1 MEESEA
7 VVAQCR
13 IGFVG
18 AGGVAARHAQTL
30 TQLPQARLVAVTDVD
45 RARSRRFADEY
56 GGWAV
61 PHLEDLLDVGL
72 DAVYVCVPPFAHGA
86 VEETV
91 ASAGVA
97 LFVEKPLGLDCA
109 VAERVAR
116 AVAAAGVVTAT
127 GHHWRY
133 SAAVQEARQLLADRP
148 RRLAVGS
155 WLDRVPPVEWWTQR
169 ARSGGQIV
177 EQAVHVLDLARLL
190 VGEVIEV
197 SAFTDGVPPDQPAAD
212 VDGVTVALLRFA
224 DGAMGTLAATCQL
237 SWKHRAG
244 IEVYADGLALSI
256 TEEELQVRSSTGY
269 SHPHTTVV
277 LPQEAKKAADLAFVE
292 AVLGVADDVRAPYPE
307 ALRTHRVACAVA
319 ASAAA
324 GQPVHLEVN
333 ADGG

>member
-1 MEESEA
+1 MVA
-7 VVAQCR
+7 VCR

-30 TQLPQARLVAVTDVD
+30 ALLPQVRLIAVTDVD
-45 RARSRRFADEY
+45 PVRAARFAEDY
-56 GGWAV
+56 GVGAA
-61 PHLEDLLDVGL
+61 PDLDGLLDVGL

-97 LFVEKPLGLDCA
+97 LFVEKPLGLDYA

-133 SAAVQEARQLLADRP
+133 SAAVHEARQVLADRP
-148 RRLAVGS
+148 CRLAVGS
-155 WLDRVPPVEWWTQR
+155 WLDRVPPVPWWSQR
-169 ARSGGQIV
+169 TRSGGQIV
-177 EQAVHVLDLARLL
+177 EQAVHILDLARLL
-190 VGEVIEV
+190 VGEVVEV
-197 SAFTDGVPPDQPAAD
+197 SALADGVPPDQPAAD
-212 VDGVTVALLRFA
+212 VDGVTVALLRFVG
-224 DGAMGTLAATCQL
+224 GAVGTLAATCKL
-237 SWKHRAG
+237 GWKHRAG

-256 TEEELQVRSSTGY
+256 TEDELQVRSSAGGC
-269 SHPHTTVV
+269 HPHTTAV

-307 ALRTHRVACAVA
+307 ALRTHRLACAVA

-324 GQPVHLEVN
+324 GRPVHLE
-333 ADGG
+333 ARAGGA

>member
-1 MEESEA
+1 M
-7 VVAQCR
+7 VAPCR

-18 AGGVAARHAQTL
+18 AGGVAARHARAL
-30 TQLPQARLVAVTDVD
+30 GQLAQARLVAVTDVD
-45 RARSRRFADEY
+45 PARARRFADEH
-56 GGWAV
+56 GGYAV
-61 PHLEDLLDVGL
+61 PDLEDLLDVGV

-91 ASAGVA
+91 AGAGVA

-116 AVAAAGVVTAT
+116 AVTAAGVVTAT

-133 SAAVQEARQLLADRP
+133 SAAVQEARQLLAGRP

-155 WLDRVPPVEWWTQR
+155 WLDRVPPVGWWTQR

-197 SAFTDGVPPDQPAAD
+197 CALADGVPPEQPAAD

-224 DGAMGTLAATCQL
+224 DGAVGTLAATCQL

-244 IEVYADGLALSI
+244 LEVYADGLALSI
-256 TEEELQVRSSTGY
+256 TEDELQVRSTGGGD
-269 SHPHTTVV
+269 PRTTAV
-277 LPQEAKKAADLAFVE
+277 LPQEAKEAADLAFVE
-292 AVLGVADDVRAPYPE
+292 AVLGMGDDVRAPYPE
-307 ALRTHRVACAVA
+307 ALRTHRLACAVA
-319 ASAAA
+319 ASAAT
-324 GQPVHLEVN
+324 GQPVHLETN
-333 ADGG
+333 TDDR

>member
-1 MEESEA
+1 MT
-7 VVAQCR
+7 QCR

-18 AGGVAARHAQTL
+18 AGGVAARHARTL
-30 TQLPQARLVAVTDVD
+30 AQLPQARLVAVTDVD
-45 RARSRRFADEY
+45 PTRSQWFADEY
-56 GGWAV
+56 GGCAV
-61 PHLEDLLDVGL
+61 PSLDALLGVGL

-86 VEETV
+86 VEEAV
-91 ASAGVA
+91 ADAGVA

-133 SAAVQEARQLLADRP
+133 STAVQEARRLLADRP
-148 RRLAVGS
+148 CRLAVGS
-155 WLDRVPPVEWWTQR
+155 WLDRVPPVAWWAQR

-197 SAFTDGVPPDQPAAD
+197 SAFADGIPPDQPAAD

-224 DGAMGTLAATCQL
+224 NGAVGTLAATCQL
-237 SWKHRAG
+237 AWKHRAG

-256 TEEELQVRSSTGY
+256 SEEELQVHGNTEGSGS
-269 SHPHTTVV
+269 HTTAVR
-277 LPQEAKKAADLAFVE
+277 PEEAKKAADLAFVE
-292 AVLGVADDVRAPYPE
+292 AVLGVADDVRAPYFE

-319 ASAAA
+319 TSAVT
-324 GQPVHLEVN
+324 GQPVHLEAY
-333 ADGG
+333 ADGM